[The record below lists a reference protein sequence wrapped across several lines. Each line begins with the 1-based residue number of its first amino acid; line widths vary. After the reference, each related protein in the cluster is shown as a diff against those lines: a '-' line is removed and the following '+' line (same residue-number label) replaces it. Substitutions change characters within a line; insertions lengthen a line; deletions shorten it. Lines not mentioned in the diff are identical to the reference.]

1 MKLSLHFEFTYAG
14 FSLRANYRRLRLTEK
29 DAFMKHTIV
38 VYIAQ
43 LYMRE

>member
-14 FSLRANYRRLRLTEK
+14 FSLSANYRRLRLTEE
-29 DAFMKHTIV
+29 DAFIKHTIV
-38 VYIAQ
+38 VYITQ